1 MENRIINDVRYR
13 KKFQAIQSPPT
24 SLPTRNCCL
33 LPSTTFSYRRLTSAI
48 RCGIISEIRSES
60 ESENSVKINQIE
72 CWIRNKV
79 DVIASLRLW
88 VQLNSDNYSSH
99 MLEAAPSSA
108 SSSSTSSSTGSTE
121 ESSAIILSQEAIRN
135 VLEALTKIPVLDIGD
150 WTTVLRSLTWLS
162 SPRWLLTDPCP
173 DPAPRSDQPEELAD
187 QMCAGT
193 VIRSPHLTRI
203 LYNFISGQG
212 LLPFSLGDKQLV
224 SWIYCSI
231 YKPQQIIIQIIIFYY
246 DDIMA
251 NIFCYKFLYNL
262 ITR

>member
-1 MENRIINDVRYR
+1 M
-13 KKFQAIQSPPT
+13 
-24 SLPTRNCCL
+24 
-33 LPSTTFSYRRLTSAI
+33 
-48 RCGIISEIRSES
+48 
-60 ESENSVKINQIE
+60 
-72 CWIRNKV
+72 

-246 DDIMA
+246 VDNKQIIIQIIIFYYVDIKP
-251 NIFCYKFLYNL
+251 IIII
-262 ITR
+262 ITIIIKYIIIIIITIIIKYIIIIIITIINKIIIKIII